1 MNRLLILITSIAL
14 SIAAWSQTAADME
27 QSATDV
33 EICRQAEAAYRIGRF
48 DEAVKMLSDNMPS
61 LTARTR
67 STAYHLLSLCYME
80 KDNSL
85 EASRY
90 ASLLLKEN
98 PYYTPTLSD
107 PLRFAD
113 LIEKLKSGKGA
124 TITTASQQAESVE
137 ETPVPVTLITEE
149 MIRTSGARTLADL
162 LVMYVPGMSVVEG
175 YETNIAMHG
184 VYSSSQEKILIM
196 MDGHRL
202 NSRATN
208 SEAPDYRT
216 SLDKIKQIEV
226 LRGPASSLY
235 GNVALTAVVNI
246 ITKSGY
252 DVDGTLVKGGIG
264 DNHSYKASFLM
275 GKSVYELDLLVWAS
289 VYSSAGE
296 KRQVGIGDEEFF
308 GKVEQPGFMYLNGFN
323 HKPAY
328 DIGVKLKWK
337 DLKFMFTTQYAKKV
351 LPYISVFYPSLYD
364 YGKYRQVN
372 GAKPGRG
379 RETTR
384 MDLVYDKSWG
394 NWSGRISAFVD
405 LESCSNYDIAGDTIL
420 PTDRY
425 LPVGPGE
432 IMESIDPNKACD
444 YGLYQVQSWN
454 DYTYGGNLQ
463 LAYAFKK
470 GKTDGSLLFG
480 SQIESYTMKDNTMMI
495 GDHFD
500 RVLLTY
506 SDANQSII
514 TGHELNLSAFSQLKL
529 RIGRHIVFNGGL
541 RYDHKQRY
549 NDKKLNVLSP
559 RLSFVY
565 KIDEEANV
573 KLGYAHSFVDAP
585 YFYRAT
591 TIATYSG
598 GSKLD
603 AEEMDGYQLTISKKL
618 PKLHLDCE
626 FNTYYNKL
634 KSIVSFGA
642 PNPSGDMLSNA
653 GKLSVWGVEGTVS
666 YQTPRLQAHA
676 HITYQKVDDNDNYT
690 VINNHIISVADWM
703 ANATAKYKLLAW
715 KGNALS
721 LTANINYQSQQY
733 TPIVSPLVFRGD
745 SPYSDPDKTLGAR
758 AIVDGGMEY
767 THGSLT
773 ASLNVY
779 NLLNTDYYMGSSTFM
794 PFPQQRRHS
803 MIHISY
809 KF

>member
-1 MNRLLILITSIAL
+1 MNRLLILITTIVL
-14 SIAAWSQTAADME
+14 SITAWSQTIADME

-33 EICRQAEAAYRIGRF
+33 EICRQAEAAYHIGRF

-634 KSIVSFGA
+634 KSSVSFGA

-703 ANATAKYKLLAW
+703 AKN
-715 KGNALS
+715 S
-721 LTANINYQSQQY
+721 V
-733 TPIVSPLVFRGD
+733 VSG
-745 SPYSDPDKTLGAR
+745 
-758 AIVDGGMEY
+758 
-767 THGSLT
+767 
-773 ASLNVY
+773 
-779 NLLNTDYYMGSSTFM
+779 
-794 PFPQQRRHS
+794 
-803 MIHISY
+803 
-809 KF
+809 

>member
-1 MNRLLILITSIAL
+1 MNRFFIIFASLAICITAL
-14 SIAAWSQTAADME
+14 GQSSSDMK

-48 DEAVKMLSDNMPS
+48 DEAVKLLTDYMPS

-80 KDNSL
+80 KDNSD
-85 EASRY
+85 EASNY

-98 PYYTPTLSD
+98 PYYTPTISD

-113 LIEKLKSGKGA
+113 MIEKMKSGKGA

-149 MIRTSGARTLADL
+149 MIKTSGARTLADL

-184 VYSSSQEKILIM
+184 VYSSAQEKILIM
-196 MDGHRL
+196 LDGHRL

-208 SEAPDYRT
+208 AEAPDYRT

-252 DVDGTLVKGGIG
+252 DVDGTLVRGGLG
-264 DNHSYKASFLM
+264 DNNTYTASLLL
-275 GKSVYELDLLVWAS
+275 GKSVYELDLLLWAS
-289 VYSSAGE
+289 VYSSQGE
-296 KRQVGIGDEEFF
+296 KRSVSVGDEEFY
-308 GKVEQPGFMYLNGFN
+308 GKVERDGFMYLNGYN

-328 DIGVKLKWK
+328 DIGLKLKWK

-364 YGKYRQVN
+364 YGKYRQIN

-384 MDLVYDKSWG
+384 MELSYDKNWG
-394 NWSGRISAFVD
+394 NWSGKISAFVD
-405 LESCSNYDIAGDTIL
+405 MESCSYYDIAGDTIL

-432 IMESIDPNKACD
+432 IMEGIDPTKACD

-463 LAYAFKK
+463 ASYSFKK
-470 GKTDGSLLFG
+470 GKTDGTLLFG
-480 SQIESYTMKDNTMMI
+480 SQIENYTMKDNTMI
-495 GDHFD
+495 VGDHFD
-500 RVLLTY
+500 RVVLTY
-506 SDANQSII
+506 SDANKSIL
-514 TGHELNLSAFSQLKL
+514 TGNELNFSCFTQLKMKFGQHL
-529 RIGRHIVFNGGL
+529 IFNGGL
-541 RYDHKQRY
+541 RYDHKKRY
-549 NDKKLNVLSP
+549 NDKKLDVVSP
-559 RLSFVY
+559 RLSFIY
-565 KIDEEANV
+565 KIDDEANV
-573 KLGYAHSFVDAP
+573 KLSYSHSFVDAP

-598 GSKLD
+598 GSKLN

-626 FNTYYNKL
+626 LNAYYNNL
-634 KSIVSFGA
+634 KNIVSFGA

-653 GKLSVWGVEGTVS
+653 GKLSVWGLEGTVS
-666 YQTPRLQAHA
+666 YHTQRFQANA
-676 HITYQKVDDNDNYT
+676 NVTYQKVADNDNYT
-690 VINNHIISVADWM
+690 VIDNHIISVADWM
-703 ANATAKYKLLAW
+703 MNATAKYKLLTW
-715 KGNALS
+715 KSNTLA
-721 LTANINYQSQQY
+721 LTANVNYQSKQY
-733 TPIVSPLVFRGD
+733 TPIVSPLVFRGEA
-745 SPYSDPDKTLGAR
+745 PYSAPDKTQKAR
-758 AIVDGGMEY
+758 AIVNGGIEY
-767 THGSLT
+767 THNKLT
-773 ASLNVY
+773 ATLNVY
-779 NLLNTDYYMGSSTFM
+779 NLLNTDYFMGSCTFM
-794 PFPQQRRHS
+794 PFPQQHRNTLFS
-803 MIHISY
+803 VAY